1 MIVKIIAF
9 ENLRFQLFPSITSGV
24 FKFLRLEAFS
34 KSSIVLLTYNVISPN
49 SNLTMSLHAP
59 YYFIFRQEELNIDS
73 CSQHNH
79 SLYFV
84 DFVIL
89 SSKLSSKQSN
99 PDTIGYIRILG
110 IGMELACNGGS
121 CGELSLK
128 RD

>member
-9 ENLRFQLFPSITSGV
+9 ENLRFQMFPSITSGV
-24 FKFLRLEAFS
+24 FKKLNCPVNLQRH
-34 KSSIVLLTYNVISPN
+34 LTEFESYNVTACT
-49 SNLTMSLHAP
+49 LLL
-59 YYFIFRQEELNIDS
+59 YFPAEELNIDS